1 MNDEKYEQKCK
12 KCHVW
17 FEYDQN
23 EVIFDDN
30 GYGYSTKL
38 VKCKHCGCLNV
49 IKHYE
54 DKAMQLNN
62 DSRFYKY
69 YRRNK

>member
-1 MNDEKYEQKCK
+1 MDGTKYEQQCK
-12 KCHVW
+12 KCDTW
-17 FEYDQN
+17 FEYDQH
-23 EVIFDDN
+23 EVMFDDK

-49 IKHYE
+49 VHYYE
-54 DKAMQLNN
+54 DRAMKLNN

-69 YRRNK
+69 NK